1 MINRNQTKENKV
13 DELMEQVAPEVKSL
27 IENFDPDAEVPG
39 IVEIDN
45 IEDLTADEFYDPKMN
60 RSFNAHNSDH
70 FLLDD
75 KGRIG
80 FKCEIYDFDEN
91 LIGEYTF
98 WRESLGKALED
109 YNVLCLAL
117 IAEIANQFFEF
128 RISRVVRAFYEAYR
142 DKLSNQKMED
152 IDAKSDKIYYSKI
165 KGTKGLD
172 KILEIADQ
180 MEKEQI

>member
-1 MINRNQTKENKV
+1 MINRKQNEGSQV
-13 DELMEQVAPEVKSL
+13 DELMEPVAPEVKEL
-27 IENFDPDAEVPG
+27 VENFNPDDSVPE

-60 RSFNAHNSDH
+60 ASFNAHNSDH

-75 KGRIG
+75 KDRIG

-91 LIGEYTF
+91 LIGNYTF
-98 WRESLGKALED
+98 WRKSLGKALED

-117 IAEIANQFFEF
+117 IAEIADQFFEF
-128 RISRVVRAFYEAYR
+128 RISKVVRAFYEAYR

-152 IDAKSDKIYYSKI
+152 IDAESDKIYYSKI

-172 KILEIADQ
+172 KILAIADE
-180 MEKEQI
+180 MEKEAI